1 MAGRVTP
8 NSAAICATVWA
19 RVPSSSVSSYICWAR
34 VTWRGPSLGFW
45 PPVRPRALAA
55 VSPSTVRSDRELGD
69 GTEDLEEHAAE
80 GGGGID
86 TLVEDDQVDTAVLK
100 LLGQLEEV
108 FQGTA
113 ESVEFGDDDLVAGPV
128 R

>member
-1 MAGRVTP
+1 M
-8 NSAAICATVWA
+8 
-19 RVPSSSVSSYICWAR
+19 
-34 VTWRGPSLGFW
+34 
-45 PPVRPRALAA
+45 RAC
-55 VSPSTVRSDRELGD
+55 PDNRELGD

-86 TLVEDDQVDTAVLK
+86 ALVEDDQVDTAVLK

-108 FQGTA
+108 FQGAA
-113 ESVEFGDDDLVAGPV
+113 EPVEFGDDDLVAGPV